1 MNLSVFL
8 HTLIDRIEKLT
19 KILVAIYHLLIT
31 LILIL
36 KVKKVEQKP
45 LRERKLWT
53 HTEVTDYLGISIS
66 TYKRRVRE
74 GLLNPMTL
82 TGDDRYFEEDLIE
95 ALERSRLKG
104 KI

>member
-1 MNLSVFL
+1 MNLSICL
-8 HTLIDRIEKLT
+8 YALIDRIEKLT
-19 KILVAIYHLLIT
+19 EILVALYGLLT
-31 LILIL
+31 ILIHIL
-36 KVKKVEQKP
+36 KTKKIEQKP

-53 HTEVTDYLGISIS
+53 HTEVTAYLGISVS

>member
-1 MNLSVFL
+1 MNLSIFL
-8 HTLIDRIEKLT
+8 HTIIDRIEKLIE
-19 KILVAIYHLLIT
+19 ILGAIYRLLAT

-53 HTEVTDYLGISIS
+53 HAEVTAYLGISVS
-66 TYKRRVRE
+66 TYKRRVQE

-82 TGDDRYFEEDLIE
+82 TGDDRYFEEDLTE

>member
-1 MNLSVFL
+1 MSKSTRVLVNLIRPIK
-8 HTLIDRIEKLT
+8 TKQIIE
-19 KILVAIYHLLIT
+19 V
-31 LILIL
+31 
-36 KVKKVEQKP
+36 P

-53 HTEVTDYLGISIS
+53 HTEVTDYLGISVS

-74 GLLNPMTL
+74 GQLNPMTL

>member
-1 MNLSVFL
+1 MNLSVCL
-8 HTLIDRIEKLT
+8 YALIDRIEKLT
-19 KILVAIYHLLIT
+19 EILVAIYGLLAT
-31 LILIL
+31 LIHIL
-36 KVKKVEQKP
+36 KTKKIEQKP

-53 HTEVTDYLGISIS
+53 HTEVTDYLGISVS

-74 GLLNPMTL
+74 GVLNPMTL

>member
-1 MNLSVFL
+1 M
-8 HTLIDRIEKLT
+8 T
-19 KILVAIYHLLIT
+19 A
-31 LILIL
+31 
-36 KVKKVEQKP
+36 
-45 LRERKLWT
+45 
-53 HTEVTDYLGISIS
+53 YLGISVS

-82 TGDDRYFEEDLIE
+82 AGDDRYFEEDLIE

>member
-1 MNLSVFL
+1 MNLSVYL
-8 HTLIDRIEKLT
+8 YLLIDRIDKL
-19 KILVAIYHLLIT
+19 IEVLMAIYRLLAT
-31 LILIL
+31 LIHIL
-36 KVKKVEQKP
+36 KVKKIEQKP

-53 HTEVTDYLGISIS
+53 HTEVTDYLGISVS

-82 TGDDRYFEEDLIE
+82 TGDDRYFEEDLAE